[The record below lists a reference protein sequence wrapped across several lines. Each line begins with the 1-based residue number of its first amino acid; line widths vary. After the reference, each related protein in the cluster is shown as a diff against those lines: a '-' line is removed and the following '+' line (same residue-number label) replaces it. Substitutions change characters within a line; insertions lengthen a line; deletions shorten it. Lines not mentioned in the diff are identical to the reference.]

1 MVDLRFVPRALR
13 HLDETSAEVV
23 ACCIYRDERPLAGLA
38 GLLDW
43 RLSGRLSHLAKQ
55 GFLLGELGEVLA
67 VPVRPRLP
75 FDKLLVVG
83 LGPRGAF
90 GDAIFRAALERTM
103 SALDGLHVKKAVVEL
118 PGRGDEAIAAER
130 AAEILVELIDDDER
144 DTLTVVEDPNAQQ
157 QIEKLTQER
166 RRKAMRRRYDGG

>member
-23 ACCIYRDERPLAGLA
+23 ACCIYRDERPLSGLA

-43 RLSGRLSHLAKQ
+43 RLSGRLSRLAKQ
-55 GFLLGELGEVLA
+55 GFLLGEVGEVLA
-67 VPVRPRLP
+67 MPVRPRLP
-75 FDKLLVVG
+75 FDKLLVAG

-90 GDAIFRAALERTM
+90 GDATFRAVLERTM

-118 PGRGDEAIAAER
+118 PGRGDEAITAER
-130 AAEILVELIDDDER
+130 AGEILVELIGDDAR
-144 DTLTVVEDPNAQQ
+144 DTLTVVEDPSGQQ

-166 RRKAMRRRYDGG
+166 RRKALRRQHDAG